1 MEEPV
6 TRRERPPHL
15 ICRSVWAAIATLGC
29 AYFAYLS
36 YASLRDGD
44 FLWQHQLWNSLTW
57 AVWTALAAGLV
68 TETRCWRERILF
80 TLLVLVFALGLVFS
94 LWVSAPFAT
103 VREARIATTVL
114 WILATVVGLVTTFG
128 PVSRSSNV

>member
-1 MEEPV
+1 VEEPV
-6 TRRERPPHL
+6 TRRERPAHL
-15 ICRSVWAAIATLGC
+15 ICRSVWAVIATLGC

-36 YASLRDGD
+36 YTNLRDGD

-57 AVWTALAAGLV
+57 AVWTALATGLA

-80 TLLVLVFALGLVFS
+80 TLLVLVFVLGLVFS

-103 VREARIATTVL
+103 VRDARIATTAL
-114 WILATVVGLVTTFG
+114 WTLATVISLVATVA
-128 PVSRSSNV
+128 PVNRGSNV